1 MNAPDRGL
9 LPDVQ
14 AFADTRAIA
23 IDRVGVK
30 SVRHP
35 VRVLLQ
41 DGSVLATVA
50 VVGMYVHLDAA
61 VKGTHMSRFLDV
73 LQSHDEAL
81 SLDSLRALYR
91 HMLGRLEAIG
101 GHLELSFP
109 LFLRKAAP
117 VSGVESLMDYDVT
130 YRIASVPGAE
140 PETTVR
146 ILAPVTSLCPCSRE
160 ISAYGAHNQRS
171 HIIIEAIASGTLAAE
186 DLIRIAEEQA
196 SCQLWGLLKRPDEK
210 YVTEFA
216 YDHPKFVEDL
226 VRDVATAL
234 EHDERVL
241 AYSLSSENFESIH
254 NHSAYAE
261 IVRDK
266 RKSGAAASLP
276 AAQVSPLI
284 R

>member
-1 MNAPDRGL
+1 MNAPERAL

-14 AFADTRAIA
+14 AFPDTRAIA
-23 IDRVGVK
+23 IDRVGVRA
-30 SVRHP
+30 VRHP
-35 VRVLLQ
+35 VRVRLQ

-50 VVGMYVHLDAA
+50 MVSMYVHLAPT
-61 VKGTHMSRFLDV
+61 VKGTHMSRFLEV
-73 LQSHDEAL
+73 LQSHDEPL
-81 SLDSLRALYR
+81 TLESLRALYR
-91 HMLGRLEAIG
+91 QMLGRLEAPG

-117 VSGVESLMDYDVT
+117 VSGVESLLDYDVS
-130 YRIASVPGAE
+130 YRIASVPGGE
-140 PETTVR
+140 LQTTLR

-160 ISAYGAHNQRS
+160 ISAYGAHNPRS
-171 HIIIEAIASGTLAAE
+171 HIIIEALAGGNLAAE
-186 DLIRIAEEQA
+186 DLIRIAEQQA

-234 EHDERVL
+234 ERDERVL

-266 RKSGAAASLP
+266 RVGSTVPGEGAARITRP
-276 AAQVSPLI
+276 QQ
-284 R
+284 